1 MLYDLICGLHGLFR
15 ALRAEKWL
23 HKWPFKGEM
32 TGFINIIS
40 WYGQWNLML
49 IKQFKVAEMVFNTL
63 SESWEG
69 WFVVCEGWFWAWED
83 WYLSTESWFEI
94 YKAWFE
100 VRGALKGT
108 KSCKTQ
114 EFGLKQGWFK
124 ARGTLIWAWE
134 RWVKAWKSWFMDWK
148 KADFRLEGPCFR
160 LKGTNL
166 RAKTI

>member
-114 EFGLKQGWFK
+114 GELLSMHPSRFISSGQQQKTSKHKVRSEFSCQHVINISD
-124 ARGTLIWAWE
+124 A
-134 RWVKAWKSWFMDWK
+134 
-148 KADFRLEGPCFR
+148 
-160 LKGTNL
+160 NL
-166 RAKTI
+166 YP